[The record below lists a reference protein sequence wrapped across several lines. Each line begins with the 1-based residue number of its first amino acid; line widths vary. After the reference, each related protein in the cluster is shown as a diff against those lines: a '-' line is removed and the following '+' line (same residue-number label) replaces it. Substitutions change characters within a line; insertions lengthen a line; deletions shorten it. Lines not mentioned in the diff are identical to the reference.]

1 KICPR
6 CLFYTKQGI
15 ANDFYSTFVE
25 ILIQMTSLSP
35 SSQLITT
42 SEKSRIR
49 LAVALFYFG
58 QGLRFASWASRI
70 PTIKTALG
78 LSEAQL
84 GTILLML
91 PIGQLI
97 TMPLSAAMV
106 NRFGSKLVL
115 PIVAI
120 IYALILIPI
129 ALSPNAWY
137 LGASLFLY
145 GVAGNLCNISVNTQ
159 GVLAEDMYGK
169 SIMSSFHGAW
179 SLAGFTGALIG
190 LLMTNIGFNT
200 LTHFLIIVALLIVNI
215 LWNRPYLLA
224 EQNKTETGE
233 RKTKYKPDAVIIQ
246 LGIVAFLSMATE
258 GAMFDWSGVYFHD
271 VVKAP
276 EELVILGYASFM
288 IMM

>member
-1 KICPR
+1 
-6 CLFYTKQGI
+6 
-15 ANDFYSTFVE
+15 
-25 ILIQMTSLSP
+25 
-35 SSQLITT
+35 
-42 SEKSRIR
+42 
-49 LAVALFYFG
+49 
-58 QGLRFASWASRI
+58 
-70 PTIKTALG
+70 
-78 LSEAQL
+78 
-84 GTILLML
+84 
-91 PIGQLI
+91 
-97 TMPLSAAMV
+97 
-106 NRFGSKLVL
+106 
-115 PIVAI
+115 
-120 IYALILIPI
+120 
-129 ALSPNAWY
+129 
-137 LGASLFLY
+137 
-145 GVAGNLCNISVNTQ
+145 
-159 GVLAEDMYGK
+159 

-246 LGIVAFLSMATE
+246 LGIIAFLSMATE

-288 IMM
+288 IMMATGRFIGDFVVGRFGRQRTLQVSGILMFVGMLASVIFPNLWVGTLAFMLVGLGVACNVPTVYSVAGKHKTIPAGVALAMVSSISFLGFLM